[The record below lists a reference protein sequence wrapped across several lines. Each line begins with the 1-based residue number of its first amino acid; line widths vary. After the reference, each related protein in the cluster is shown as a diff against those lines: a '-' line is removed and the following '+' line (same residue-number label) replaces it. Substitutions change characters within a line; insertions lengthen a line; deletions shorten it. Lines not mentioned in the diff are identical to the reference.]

1 MVKGGINGTGGIG
14 PVADRDWTGCLSTEK
29 RGVPPGKFWNLFMGP
44 SDFCGGG
51 DVCFCYFMPGKA
63 MKNMQKKLKLED
75 CASVIFC
82 REMIHLRGEPEKCGR
97 TAFLFLHP
105 SYFFLLQKRGCTG
118 KILFLAN
125 FFSLSGTSLF
135 SP

>member
-1 MVKGGINGTGGIG
+1 MVQEGSALLQTGTGQEVCRRRREGFRRESFG
-14 PVADRDWTGCLSTEK
+14 TFL
-29 RGVPPGKFWNLFMGP
+29 RGQVT
-44 SDFCGGG
+44 SVVG